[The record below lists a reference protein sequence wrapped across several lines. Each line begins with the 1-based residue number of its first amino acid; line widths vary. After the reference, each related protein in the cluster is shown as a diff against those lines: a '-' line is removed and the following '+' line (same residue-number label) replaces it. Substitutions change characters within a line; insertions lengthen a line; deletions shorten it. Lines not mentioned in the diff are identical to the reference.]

1 MAPGPLFAETATRTS
16 YELARLQTYTERWH
30 YLVLGVACAAVV
42 AFAVW
47 MYRRDS
53 VELRPGIGV
62 LLLALRLGALVG
74 LLVFYLDLE
83 KRTERK
89 VVHNSRVLML
99 VDTSLSMG
107 LHDSTATAVPAAP
120 NRLEQVVAVLGDG
133 QLIGKLQEKH
143 DVALSRF
150 DADLHRVAS
159 LNKLDVQAAPPAA
172 AASPGKSP
180 ETGESAAEKTDWSAA
195 LLPQGAETRLGQ
207 SLRQIINDERA
218 TPVSGVVLFSDGGQ
232 NSGIDPSA
240 AIAAARDAKIPIFT
254 VGIGSDR
261 RPANVRVSDLVA
273 PARAYPDDSFNI
285 TGYLQSE
292 GLADRTMTVELLSR
306 VVGAAGKNDESKLE
320 ATERVTL
327 GGRGEVV
334 PVKFEITS
342 ATTGRRMYR
351 LRVKAPPEDS
361 NAGDDQQEV
370 DVEIVDRKT
379 KVLLIASGPTR
390 EYIFLTNQ
398 LQRATTAGGE
408 RTDKDVVV
416 DVWLQSASEGVSQD
430 ANKLLTQFPSTPQE
444 LFEYD
449 CILAFDPDWKLLS
462 SDEVDLLERWVAEK
476 AGGLVVLAGP
486 VQMDR
491 WVQDP
496 KLGKIRALYPVEFNR
511 RLSLVEEG
519 RFGSTTPWPI
529 EFTREGLEAEFL
541 WLADNAPRSQ
551 QAWSTFPGVFG
562 YYGVRGPKPG
572 ATVFGRYSDPESI
585 VGEERPVYMAGH
597 FYGAGRVFYMGSG
610 EIWRLRALDEAYFEQ
625 FYTKLIRYVSQGRLL
640 LGSSRGMLLVDRD
653 RYLLGNTVVVR
664 AQLTTVQF
672 EPLDRPS
679 VTLKVIRPDS
689 TSEDLQLAADPSRK
703 GMFVGQFTALAEGS
717 YRLEMDVPDSDSEQL
732 TRRIQVKVPDL
743 ERENPERND
752 ALLKQI
758 ASQTGGQ
765 YYVGADA
772 VLGERGVPPL
782 ASQLADRTEVTY
794 LAGVT
799 DRDFDENWTSGLLFV
814 ICGALCLEWTIR
826 RLSKLA

>member
-1 MAPGPLFAETATRTS
+1 
-16 YELARLQTYTERWH
+16 
-30 YLVLGVACAAVV
+30 
-42 AFAVW
+42 
-47 MYRRDS
+47 
-53 VELRPGIGV
+53 
-62 LLLALRLGALVG
+62 
-74 LLVFYLDLE
+74 
-83 KRTERK
+83 
-89 VVHNSRVLML
+89 
-99 VDTSLSMG
+99 
-107 LHDSTATAVPAAP
+107 
-120 NRLEQVVAVLGDG
+120 
-133 QLIGKLQEKH
+133 
-143 DVALSRF
+143 
-150 DADLHRVAS
+150 
-159 LNKLDVQAAPPAA
+159 
-172 AASPGKSP
+172 
-180 ETGESAAEKTDWSAA
+180 
-195 LLPQGAETRLGQ
+195 
-207 SLRQIINDERA
+207 
-218 TPVSGVVLFSDGGQ
+218 
-232 NSGIDPSA
+232 
-240 AIAAARDAKIPIFT
+240 
-254 VGIGSDR
+254 
-261 RPANVRVSDLVA
+261 
-273 PARAYPDDSFNI
+273 
-285 TGYLQSE
+285 
-292 GLADRTMTVELLSR
+292 
-306 VVGAAGKNDESKLE
+306 
-320 ATERVTL
+320 
-327 GGRGEVV
+327 
-334 PVKFEITS
+334 
-342 ATTGRRMYR
+342 
-351 LRVKAPPEDS
+351 
-361 NAGDDQQEV
+361 
-370 DVEIVDRKT
+370 
-379 KVLLIASGPTR
+379 
-390 EYIFLTNQ
+390 
-398 LQRATTAGGE
+398 
-408 RTDKDVVV
+408 
-416 DVWLQSASEGVSQD
+416 
-430 ANKLLTQFPSTPQE
+430 
-444 LFEYD
+444 
-449 CILAFDPDWKLLS
+449 
-462 SDEVDLLERWVAEK
+462 
-476 AGGLVVLAGP
+476 
-486 VQMDR
+486 MDR